1 MLEHWIDLVNEIS
14 FNAQASVDV
23 LDDFLNYDKIATGEL
38 HLEYTIVPIWNLIDE
53 TVSEFKLPMSKK
65 NLTLHFN
72 LPDATDIVRTIN
84 ELLINNNDNTP
95 SSSSSSEEVLEGSD
109 DTFTVSNS
117 NRNTNT
123 DEKRQE
129 IDLEK
134 PAPTKNGYSYAHDQK
149 LIGDSV
155 RITQVIR
162 NLVSN
167 AIKFSK
173 EKGDIYISTKFEA
186 LNRSSSSSP
195 SSSSN
200 KRMTSHQKNSNK
212 SSSSSPPSDSGGGTK
227 STFKLKSQ
235 EVITCEKTGNLSFTI
250 KDTGAG
256 LSKPQLK
263 KLFGSGVQFD
273 VNELQ
278 AGKGSGLG
286 LYIAKGIVEQHGG
299 QLTADSD
306 GLGLGTT
313 FTMTLPI
320 YNVPQDVWNSQ
331 LVGSSSPYSGHDSN
345 STAHTGKLSPLQCSL
360 TECNLEQLE
369 ENENEDNYDGDQ
381 LTELK
386 ILLVD

>member
-72 LPDATDIVRTIN
+72 LPDATDIVKTIN

-95 SSSSSSEEVLEGSD
+95 SSSSSS
-109 DTFTVSNS
+109 
-117 NRNTNT
+117 
-123 DEKRQE
+123 
-129 IDLEK
+129 
-134 PAPTKNGYSYAHDQK
+134 
-149 LIGDSV
+149 
-155 RITQVIR
+155 
-162 NLVSN
+162 
-167 AIKFSK
+167 
-173 EKGDIYISTKFEA
+173 
-186 LNRSSSSSP
+186 P

-200 KRMTSHQKNSNK
+200 KKMNKKRMTSHQKNSNK
-212 SSSSSPPSDSGGGTK
+212 SSLSSPPSDSGGGTK
-227 STFKLKSQ
+227 STFNLKSQ

-256 LSKPQLK
+256 LSKPQLE

-369 ENENEDNYDGDQ
+369 ENDDGDQ

-386 ILLVD
+386 ILLVDDSNSNRKLLDRLLSLRGHKCDQADDGHLGVEMVI